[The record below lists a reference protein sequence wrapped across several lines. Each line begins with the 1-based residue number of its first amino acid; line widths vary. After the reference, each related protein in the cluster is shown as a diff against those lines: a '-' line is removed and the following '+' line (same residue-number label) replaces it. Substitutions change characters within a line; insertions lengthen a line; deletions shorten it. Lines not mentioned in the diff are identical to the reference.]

1 MSGKAGKK
9 NLISSFIDICKKFNN
24 YGGID
29 IVFVFIVLML
39 LGIGLVMMFSASY
52 PSAYIEA
59 NDSTYY
65 IKRQLGFAVAG
76 IFAMLGF
83 SKIKPD
89 FWKWKYIPY
98 LVGLGSY
105 FLLCIVFLFNS
116 GTEGIHR
123 WIIIGPIRF
132 QPSELA
138 KFAVIVAGAFI
149 YSKYNKKMSTTRA
162 VKKGIGAMVNK
173 KIGAGIVRESWIP
186 TWLFCG
192 MFGSTA
198 LLVLLESHLSG
209 FILIGLLGVFMM
221 FLGGVRTRWF
231 VAGIALV
238 LVVVILIC
246 IPINATIQEKNELL
260 AAGEITKAEA
270 DEYVVDNVS
279 ILFLKGYQVERI
291 ISWLDKDY
299 APRGARWQPNQG
311 LYAIGSGG
319 FFGKGL
325 GNSTQKYLYVSEP
338 HNDMIFS
345 IVCEELGFV
354 GAAIIIVLFA
364 LLVWRGITIGL
375 NAKTKFSSLLA
386 MGLVLQVGLQAL
398 LNIAVAT
405 DTIPNTG
412 ISLPFFSYGG
422 TSLVVLLSEMGIV
435 LAVSRES
442 RLNKK

>member
-1 MSGKAGKK
+1 MANKSEKK
-9 NLISSFIDICKKFNN
+9 LSVGDIVRKFNN
-24 YGGID
+24 FGGID

-52 PSAYIEA
+52 PSAFIDQ
-59 NDSTYY
+59 NDSTHY
-65 IKRQLGFAVAG
+65 IKRQLGFAVFG
-76 IFAMLGF
+76 IVAMLFF

-89 FWKWKYIPY
+89 FWKWKFIPY
-98 LVGLGSY
+98 LIFAGSY
-105 FLLCIVFLFNS
+105 FLLFIVFLFDTDS
-116 GTEGIHR
+116 DGIHR
-123 WIIIGPIRF
+123 WIELGPVRF

-138 KFAVIVAGAFI
+138 KFAVIVAGAYI
-149 YSKYNKKMSTTRA
+149 YSKYSKKMSTSRA
-162 VKKGIGAMVNK
+162 VKSGIGGKINK

-186 TWLFCG
+186 TWLFCAF
-192 MFGSTA
+192 FGSTA

-209 FILIGLLGVFMM
+209 FLLIGALGVFMM
-221 FLGGVRTRWF
+221 FLGGVRARWF
-231 VAGIALV
+231 VAGIAIV
-238 LVVVILIC
+238 LVVVLLIC

-260 AAGEITKAEA
+260 EAGEITKSEA
-270 DEYVVDNVS
+270 DEYVIDNVS
-279 ILFLKGYQVERI
+279 VLFLKGYQVERI

-299 APRGARWQPNQG
+299 APTGARWQPNQG

-354 GAAIIIVLFA
+354 GAAIIVVLFA

-375 NAKTKFSSLLA
+375 NSKSKFGSLLA
-386 MGLVLQVGLQAL
+386 MGIVLQVGLQAL

-412 ISLPFFSYGG
+412 ISMPFFSYGG

-435 LAVSRES
+435 LAVSRDS